1 MARVR
6 LNRQCP
12 KCKYGIMMGKDAA
25 CGYMLAT
32 GKMRGCEIHPKC
44 AKYEPLSKRGRK
56 RTIPQSPAATA
67 SPCEP

>member
-1 MARVR
+1 MAKQKI
-6 LNRQCP
+6 NKQCP

-32 GKMRGCEIHPKC
+32 GKMRGCPIHPKC

-56 RTIPQSPAATA
+56 KTGGKSNDAVRA
-67 SPCEP
+67 EN